1 MIKPKP
7 GPAAP
12 VFSIH
17 GNRQNSHCPGCFSL
31 CTETCTVFPAAGG
44 TLKPEVIAVND
55 SLRPVYVDVIEHR
68 TSEGVLIPRI
78 LIWPDGR
85 KFRIEK
91 AEGGKAF
98 GISKSGQN
106 GRVFDIWIY
115 GRKRRLYLQKDR
127 YFVDSAARPAPAH
140 DPVELSDE
148 ELLEIV

>member
-1 MIKPKP
+1 M
-7 GPAAP
+7 
-12 VFSIH
+12 
-17 GNRQNSHCPGCFSL
+17 
-31 CTETCTVFPAAGG
+31 
-44 TLKPEVIAVND
+44 LKPEVMIMNV
-55 SLRPVYVDVIEHR
+55 SLRPVYVDVIEQR

-140 DPVELSDE
+140 DPVELTDE
-148 ELLEIV
+148 ELLEII